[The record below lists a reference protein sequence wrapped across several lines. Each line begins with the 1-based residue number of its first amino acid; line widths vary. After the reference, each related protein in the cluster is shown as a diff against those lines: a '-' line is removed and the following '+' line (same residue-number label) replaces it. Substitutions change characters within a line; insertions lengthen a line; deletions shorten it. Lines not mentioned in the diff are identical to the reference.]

1 MTTVLR
7 GEWGFKGT
15 VTSDGY
21 VNTGYYNNTLEE
33 LVAGMD
39 YSCCDSNGANAQ
51 RILNAIEGGDGNILQ
66 HMRQAAK
73 RNLYVMTHTARM
85 NGLGNGASVIAIVP
99 AWEMAVFAANIV
111 IGALFVVCL
120 APVSYTHL
128 DVYKRQGQADAV
140 LSTVEALAGEHRV
153 QHLVAGLVLSF
164 IGADLRL
171 HLIQVRLPLL
181 RVRLCPEHHDLVL
194 QVMIFPVDEVDAVS
208 GHLILLI
215 LLLQHVLNRLQLSQ
229 HPQLTALKMMGVQ
242 DS

>member
-73 RNLYVMTHTARM
+73 RNLYVMTQTARM

-111 IGALFVVCL
+111 EG
-120 APVSYTHL
+120 SRNR
-128 DVYKRQGQADAV
+128 K
-140 LSTVEALAGEHRV
+140 
-153 QHLVAGLVLSF
+153 
-164 IGADLRL
+164 
-171 HLIQVRLPLL
+171 
-181 RVRLCPEHHDLVL
+181 
-194 QVMIFPVDEVDAVS
+194 AVS
-208 GHLILLI
+208 ASRKGD
-215 LLLQHVLNRLQLSQ
+215 
-229 HPQLTALKMMGVQ
+229 K
-242 DS
+242 